1 MTSAEPGGVDAIGE
15 ADRDLAPGAGAQ
27 VGHVLHGDDPALP
40 GWLPGGL
47 TRWSTSRGRAT
58 R

>member
-40 GWLPGGL
+40 GWLP
-47 TRWSTSRGRAT
+47 WV
-58 R
+58 